1 MGRPNVTWTPLF
13 KGSDVATNIDK
24 AFTGTREQVWL
35 NAFPSAT
42 SDSYGYQWELI
53 PGLWGASLLT

>member
-35 NAFPSAT
+35 IWVPVGVDPGFVGCKSVDLT
-42 SDSYGYQWELI
+42 SE
-53 PGLWGASLLT
+53 P